1 MQRMEETPPRMRDA
15 VETGT
20 PGDFVF
26 FTNTVYQV
34 QADGSWRALE
44 PALAAKV
51 REERGK

>member
-1 MQRMEETPPRMRDA
+1 MQRMEETPLRLREA
-15 VETGT
+15 LETGT

-26 FTNTVYQV
+26 FTHTVYQV
-34 QADGSWRALE
+34 QADGSWRALD